1 MVAGHV
7 RADGVPDVFA
17 DLASTQVGERVRVE
31 DEHGTELVYT
41 VTEVRVADKDDVMV
55 DPDVWG
61 PAERSRLAIVTCD
74 DSSVVEEGNH
84 FAGNLIVEAE
94 LTGG

>member
-1 MVAGHV
+1 
-7 RADGVPDVFA
+7 
-17 DLASTQVGERVRVE
+17 
-31 DEHGTELVYT
+31 
-41 VTEVRVADKDDVMV
+41 MV

-61 PAERSRLAIVTCD
+61 PAEHSRLAIVTCD